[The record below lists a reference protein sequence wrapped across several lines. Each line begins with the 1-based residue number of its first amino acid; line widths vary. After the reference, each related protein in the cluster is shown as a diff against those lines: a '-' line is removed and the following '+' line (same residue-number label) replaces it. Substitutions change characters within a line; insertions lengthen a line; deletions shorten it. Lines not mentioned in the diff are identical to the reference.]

1 MRFRSKA
8 AIPQLS
14 CLLLAGW
21 ILVLL
26 PNYCVAGQLRKT
38 YLTERQSVLI
48 GVGAALPLIIEQSL
62 PPTDSTQPAL
72 IDHPILLDHWAAHAL
87 GGRYFSGK
95 SNFLDGTRGSAITP
109 IAGAIGL
116 AVVNFTWAERRPGKD
131 ALQDLYLYNC
141 GIWATA
147 GVTGIAKHLIARP
160 RPFQYY
166 YPDSARMH
174 EPDYSET
181 RKSFF
186 SGHAS
191 SSFFAMSYLNKRIRT
206 AMRQRLS
213 SSDYR
218 NWRWLPPT
226 VLFSWSGYVGLT
238 RIRCYKHYLSDVAV
252 GAAAGALLAEL
263 FFRLADEAEVASD
276 ANGIEKPIF
285 MITLPL

>member
-1 MRFRSKA
+1 MRFYSR
-8 AIPQLS
+8 PT
-14 CLLLAGW
+14 LLLPSLALVAW
-21 ILVLL
+21 ILILL
-26 PNYCVAGQLRKT
+26 PGDGTATSLRKT
-38 YLTERQSVLI
+38 YLTERKSVLI
-48 GVGAALPLIIEQSL
+48 GVGAAVPLIVEQSL
-62 PPTDSTQPAL
+62 PPNDSAQPAL
-72 IDHPILLDHWAAHAL
+72 INRPILLDNWAAHAL
-87 GGRYFSGK
+87 GGRYFAGK
-95 SNFLDGTRGSAITP
+95 SNFLDGDIGSAITP
-109 IAGAIGL
+109 VAGALGL
-116 AVVNFTWAERRPGKD
+116 AAVNLTWPEGRPGKD

-166 YPDSARMH
+166 YPDSARRH

-191 SSFFAMSYLNKRIRT
+191 SSFFAMTYLNKRVRT

-213 SSDYR
+213 SSDYH

-226 VLFSWSGYVGLT
+226 VLFSWSSYVGVT
-238 RIRCYKHYLSDVAV
+238 RIRCYKHFLSDVAV

-263 FFRLADEAEVASD
+263 FYRLADQAEAVSD

>member
-1 MRFRSKA
+1 MRLHSKA
-8 AIPQLS
+8 TTPLLS

-21 ILVLL
+21 ILILL
-26 PNYCVAGQLRKT
+26 PDFGTAAQLRKT
-38 YLTERQSVLI
+38 YLTERKSVLI
-48 GVGAALPLIIEQSL
+48 GVGAALPLIVEQSL
-62 PPTDSTQPAL
+62 PPNDSAKAAL
-72 IDHPILLDHWAAHAL
+72 IGHPILLDNWAAHAL
-87 GGRYFSGK
+87 GGRHFAGK
-95 SNFLDGTRGSAITP
+95 SNFLDSDGGSAITP
-109 IAGAIGL
+109 IAGALGL
-116 AVVNFTWAERRPGKD
+116 ATVNLTWPEGRPGKD

-147 GVTGIAKHLIARP
+147 GITGIAKHAIARP

-166 YPDSARMH
+166 YPDSARIH
-174 EPDYSET
+174 EPEYSET

-191 SSFFAMSYLNKRIRT
+191 SSFFAMTYLNKRVRT
-206 AMRQRLS
+206 VMRQRLS
-213 SSDYR
+213 FGDYR

-226 VLFSWSGYVGLT
+226 ILFGWSSYVGLT

-252 GAAAGALLAEL
+252 GAAAGALLAE
-263 FFRLADEAEVASD
+263 FFYRLADETEAVSD

>member
-1 MRFRSKA
+1 MRFYSKA
-8 AIPQLS
+8 AISQLS
-14 CLLLAGW
+14 GLLLAGW

-26 PNYCVAGQLRKT
+26 PDCGAAGQLRKT
-38 YLTERQSVLI
+38 YLTERRSVLI
-48 GVGAALPLIIEQSL
+48 GVGAALPLIVEQSL
-62 PPTDSTQPAL
+62 PPTDSAQPAL
-72 IDHPILLDHWAAHAL
+72 ISRPILLDNWAAHSL
-87 GGRYFSGK
+87 GGRYFAGK
-95 SNFLDGTRGSAITP
+95 SNFLDGDVGSAITP

-116 AVVNFTWAERRPGKD
+116 AAVNFTWPEGQPGKD
-131 ALQDLYLYNC
+131 ALQDLYLYHC

-147 GVTGIAKHLIARP
+147 GVTGIAKHVFARP

-166 YPDSARMH
+166 HPDSASIH
-174 EPDYSET
+174 ERSYSEA

-191 SSFFAMSYLNKRIRT
+191 SSFFAMTYLNKRVRT
-206 AMRQRLS
+206 AMRQRMS
-213 SSDYR
+213 SGEYR
-218 NWRWLPPT
+218 SWRWLPPT
-226 VLFSWSGYVGLT
+226 VLFGWSGYVGLT

-263 FFRLADEAEVASD
+263 FYRLANGTEAVAD